1 MPYAAVIH
9 AEHAHAPG
17 GLLEGIAPFFASG
30 IATIRRREN
39 EWILESS
46 SFEPY
51 ESDEKLYQAANHL
64 VAQIHRV
71 LALYLRWYGEPLTV
85 RALLRLTDDDRLI
98 ARRLYATLKVN
109 VVLPPGQVFSSTA
122 SGSLGTVV
130 LSRAAANP
138 AIAEALSLLGHEAP
152 TWGNIYDII
161 EFLGG
166 PRTIEKSGF
175 APERETSRVKRTANH
190 YRHLGNPKKYLLPS
204 NPPTLPDARKFA
216 LDLMKTWI
224 AKTI

>member
-1 MPYAAVIH
+1 MILSRRAAEAIAAAKEMAVKPASVISYVLPALIILSNQNAALSRGRPATMPYAAVIH
-9 AEHAHAPG
+9 AEPSHAPG
-17 GLLEGIAPFFASG
+17 GLLEDIAPFFASA

-71 LALYLRWYGEPLTV
+71 LALYLRLYGEPFTV

-98 ARRLYATLKVN
+98 ARRRYATFKVS
-109 VVLPPGQVFSSTA
+109 VSLPAGQVFSSTA

-130 LSRAAANP
+130 LSRAATDP
-138 AIAEALSLLGHEAP
+138 AIAEAPSLLGHEAP
-152 TWGNIYDII
+152 TWGKIYDII

-166 PRTIEKSGF
+166 
-175 APERETSRVKRTANH
+175 RV
-190 YRHLGNPKKYLLPS
+190 P
-204 NPPTLPDARKFA
+204 
-216 LDLMKTWI
+216 
-224 AKTI
+224 